1 MISASSAPGVKESPS
16 RGLWSQE
23 IFGKFHAVYRSSE
36 GAGCVLALLEREMA
50 RICGSDDRVLGR
62 TLRAL
67 ALGYNVSYSGIG
79 LPWLCREYQPSA
91 VHRSLLMSGWPIH
104 IHAQARTCT

>member
-1 MISASSAPGVKESPS
+1 M
-16 RGLWSQE
+16 
-23 IFGKFHAVYRSSE
+23 FGKLHAVYRSSE

-67 ALGYNVSYSGIG
+67 ALAYNVSYAGIG
-79 LPWLCREYQPSA
+79 MPWLCREYQPPAASRA
-91 VHRSLLMSGWPIH
+91 TVFVLMSGWPIH
-104 IHAQARTCT
+104 IRAQARTST